1 MDMNDA
7 GKDAGSNRNAGGSH
21 NQVNMLSRVRGSKFA
36 AAGAII
42 LIGLV
47 LTAIILFAR
56 PGSGG
61 SEEGEAESG
70 ALSYARGPHGAR
82 LLSDSTLQ
90 LEVTIYET
98 GVEPQF
104 RVYPYDAALK
114 PMAPRD
120 INLQI
125 ELHRL
130 GGRVDRIQ
138 FRPEADYLLGTSVIQ
153 EPHSFDVKV
162 IAQVGARRHEWSYSQ
177 IEGKVRL
184 GADQLKSAGI
194 VINTVGPR
202 RMLTT
207 LELPAEIK
215 ADDNRLA
222 HVVPRLSGVVL
233 SVLKQEGDFVR
244 RGEVLA
250 VLNSRELA
258 AAQSAF
264 LGAVNRLEFAR
275 VTLQREESLWKKKI
289 SAEQD
294 YLEAKRAFD
303 EAALSERLAGQTLV
317 SLGVPAGALSRL
329 PSAQGGN
336 IARFE
341 ILAPLDGRVIERN
354 VTVGESV
361 TADQNIFTVAD
372 LSRVWV
378 DIMVSAKD
386 LAMVREGQEA
396 MVLSTDLGMQ
406 IAGRVS
412 FVGPL
417 VGQESR
423 AAVARVVIPNP
434 SGSWRPGLFVK
445 VQLVRQATMV
455 PLAVASE
462 AIQTFRD
469 WQVVFVRYGD
479 WFEAR
484 PLELGRTDGEWVE
497 VLSGLLPGEQ
507 YAAKNSF
514 AVKAEIGKLGATHDH

>member
-1 MDMNDA
+1 MNDA
-7 GKDAGSNRNAGGSH
+7 GKDTGSNRNAGAARGQANLLDRIKGS
-21 NQVNMLSRVRGSKFA
+21 RFA
-36 AAGAII
+36 MAGAII

-47 LTAIILFAR
+47 LTGVILFSK
-56 PGSGG
+56 PDSGG
-61 SEEGEAESG
+61 GEEGEAESG
-70 ALSYARGPHGAR
+70 ALSYARGPQGAR
-82 LLSDSTLQ
+82 LLSDTALQ

-98 GVEPQF
+98 GVEPHF

-114 PMAPRD
+114 PLAPRD
-120 INLQI
+120 VNLQI

-138 FRPEADYLLGTSVIQ
+138 FRPEADYLLGTSVVE

-162 IAQVGARRHEWSYSQ
+162 IAQVGGRRHEWTYSQ

-184 GADQLKSAGI
+184 GADQMKSAGI

-215 ADDNRLA
+215 ADETRLA
-222 HVVPRLSGVVL
+222 HVVPRLSGVVM
-233 SVLKQEGDFVR
+233 SVLKKEGDFVR

-258 AAQSAF
+258 TAQSAY
-264 LGAVNRLEFAR
+264 LSAVHRVEFAR
-275 VTLQREESLWKKKI
+275 VALQREESLWKKKI

-294 YLEAKRAFD
+294 YLEAKHAFE
-303 EAALSERLAGQTLV
+303 EAALSERLAGQMLV
-317 SLGVPAGALSRL
+317 SLGIPQGTVSRL
-329 PSAQGGN
+329 QSAPRAN

-341 ILAPLDGRVIERN
+341 IRAPLDGRVTERN

-361 TADQNIFTVAD
+361 TAEQDIFTVAD
-372 LSRVWV
+372 LSQVWV
-378 DIMVSAKD
+378 DIMVPAKD
-386 LAMVREGQEA
+386 LAMVHEGQEA
-396 MVLSTDLGMQ
+396 TVLSTDLGMQ
-406 IAGRVS
+406 LAGRIS
-412 FVGPL
+412 YVGPI
-417 VGQESR
+417 VGQETR

-484 PLELGRTDGEWVE
+484 PLELGRTDGQWVE

-507 YAAKNSF
+507 YAAANSF